1 LTGARKLDKPDWTP
15 MMEQALNVI
24 YFLAEHPETIAEN
37 IIKKLAASL
46 LDKTE
51 NSVDE
56 EEGKES
62 QDKDNGK
69 RSKF

>member
-1 LTGARKLDKPDWTP
+1 

-46 LDKTE
+46 LDKSRNHGDTE
-51 NSVDE
+51 ERS
-56 EEGKES
+56 ES
-62 QDKDNGK
+62 QDQENGK
-69 RSKF
+69 NATIDLAGTNPGSLRRS

>member
-1 LTGARKLDKPDWTP
+1 

-46 LDKTE
+46 LDKSQNHLDTE
-51 NSVDE
+51 ERSD
-56 EEGKES
+56 S
-62 QDKDNGK
+62 QDQENGK
-69 RSKF
+69 NAKLNCVN